1 MPPIS
6 PTIGQP
12 INLPTPFG
20 ELQVR
25 HVQAGN
31 KEGIAIAKSGEFSN
45 PVPVRIQSSCLFSE
59 SILATNC
66 DCAAQLH
73 AALEIISAGG
83 LLVYLYE
90 EGRGAG
96 LRTKIEAVRIMDQ
109 LKCDTAEAY
118 RHLNLDPD
126 LRNYEAACSIVR
138 DILGIDREIVL
149 ITNNPNKVV
158 ASRNHGLKVVSRMP
172 LVCRINEEV
181 ERYLN
186 EKARVLGHK
195 LDHD

>member
-1 MPPIS
+1 MSQPS
-6 PTIGQP
+6 PKIGQP
-12 INLPTPFG
+12 VNLPTQFG
-20 ELQVR
+20 ELQIR
-25 HVQAGN
+25 HVQAGS
-31 KEGIAIAKSGEFSN
+31 KEGLVITKSSDFSN

-96 LRTKIEAVRIMDQ
+96 LRTKLEAIGIAEQ
-109 LKCDTAEAY
+109 HACDTAEAY
-118 RHLNLDPD
+118 RRLNLDPD
-126 LRNYEAACSIVR
+126 LRDYEAASSIVQKV
-138 DILGIDREIVL
+138 LGKNREIVL
-149 ITNNPNKVV
+149 ITNNPNKVN
-158 ASRNHGLKVVSRMP
+158 ALRGKGLKILSRMP
-172 LVCRINEEV
+172 LVCRVNDSV
-181 ERYLN
+181 ERYLA